1 MGKRQHIQVQLIK
14 KMYNFAAMK
23 FIKKHIDCA
32 ICLLNIQQQD
42 GLFHVHLEIDL

>member
-1 MGKRQHIQVQLIK
+1 
-14 KMYNFAAMK
+14 MK

-32 ICLLNIQQQD
+32 ICLLIQQHD